1 MEVRDKEQYEQIENN
16 INIFLIDFQ
25 EFNLAKKLLFIR
37 NGDEIQT
44 G

>member
-1 MEVRDKEQYEQIENN
+1 MEVRDKEQYEQIKNN

-25 EFNLAKKLLFIR
+25 EFNLGKKLLFIR